1 MNMFIVLLKPVEMSS
16 QRVKPK
22 WITDFLLMSHY
33 NKIILGTG

>member
-1 MNMFIVLLKPVEMSS
+1 MLKPAELSS

-22 WITDFLLMSHY
+22 WITDFLLMSQY